1 MTKQIVVFK
10 AWEGWC
16 DRLQVLTHLIKYCRN
31 RNARLC
37 VLWDDMVWGGG
48 EFGFDEVMEL
58 VGVDTATKH
67 EALRAMVQQGAKVHP
82 PHWTFEDVYF
92 RMPGRRAHL
101 VGLNSVAKSYIPS
114 IMTHNEPP
122 VVNADVIVTNG
133 DGDRLYDLSE
143 FTTHVRFRP
152 WVVEGIKTILAD
164 FDPHSFV
171 VHLRGTDRP
180 DEGYVTNAIRI
191 LKEEFRLPIYVV
203 TDELRL
209 WEEFKAG
216 VPHAKLVNP
225 NSSSLRIKLPSKRGL
240 HFALPSELKEQGI
253 TKKELLIEFLADW
266 FALVF
271 AHTAVGREKSTYF
284 MMARALHGAENAVA
298 SDVLGGWKPQTKSCP
313 DGNEAPVLSHREQE
327 ETGGAVAE
335 FVPTT

>member
-1 MTKQIVVFK
+1 
-10 AWEGWC
+10 
-16 DRLQVLTHLIKYCRN
+16 
-31 RNARLC
+31 
-37 VLWDDMVWGGG
+37 MVWGGG